1 MHVHTLVAA
10 TLFPCYC
17 PLLRALLIA
26 LALLECIDFKV
37 FCSCSVVGMVVSF
50 FTVKLQMTFAQTT
63 FMFGTWPV

>member
-50 FTVKLQMTFAQTT
+50 FTVKLQT
-63 FMFGTWPV
+63 